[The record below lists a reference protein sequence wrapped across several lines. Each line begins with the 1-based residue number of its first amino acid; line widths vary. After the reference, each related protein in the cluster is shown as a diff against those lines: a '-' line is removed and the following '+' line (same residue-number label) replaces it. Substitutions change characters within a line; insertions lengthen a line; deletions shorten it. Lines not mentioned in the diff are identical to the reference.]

1 MSGSLLKK
9 EYYDDMKPSSV
20 LLVTL
25 LSGVIAG
32 TFFIPRAE
40 AQITLRPN
48 QVRLNET
55 DWQLVNYGSKAFRY
69 DSRTGKTEHFVS
81 ENKNQQT
88 IYYWEPVDEVGSAPP
103 ATSAGQYGVVLTG
116 TPDNAYPMLRM
127 DRKSGKTWRMDHMNG
142 WRWHE
147 ATAK

>member
-1 MSGSLLKK
+1 
-9 EYYDDMKPSSV
+9 MKPSRF
-20 LLVTL
+20 LLVTSISGL
-25 LSGVIAG
+25 LVG
-32 TFFIPRAE
+32 TFFIQQAN

-48 QVRLNET
+48 QVRLSES

-81 ENKNQQT
+81 EAKNQET
-88 IYYWEPVDEVGSAPP
+88 VYYWEAVGEVGSAPP

-116 TPDNAYPMLRM
+116 TPDNAYPMIRM
-127 DRKSGKTWRMDHMNG
+127 DRKSGKTWRMEHMNG